1 MGKLRS
7 RQITLIFTAMPDN
20 PKAPS
25 ATAKVKVQ
33 KTDADLTT
41 SDHVVVEEPLEI
53 RLRRGDVEEQ
63 LGITMRTPGADLE
76 LAAGFLWGEGFLT
89 SPDQLLEVKVCGD
102 RSLTP
107 RQRANVVIAEVS
119 LAAPAA
125 HRNLDRRFTVTSAC
139 GVCGSTSISD
149 LHLRGI
155 AQVAPATKSLSV
167 LASFPELL
175 KGQQQIFLKTGGL
188 HAALLVNPNGE
199 SIVLR
204 EDVGRHNA
212 VDKVIGAALMQ
223 QLLPLSDWTLVV
235 SGRVGYEIVQKAICA
250 GISAI
255 VGVSAPTSLAVELAS
270 DFGLTLLAFAR
281 NGVAKNFIKVIVS
294 E

>member
-1 MGKLRS
+1 M
-7 RQITLIFTAMPDN
+7 QDN

-25 ATAKVKVQ
+25 STAKFKFQ
-33 KTDADLTT
+33 KSVYADMT
-41 SDHVVVEEPLEI
+41 SDTVVVEEPLEI
-53 RLRRGDVEEQ
+53 RLKRGDVEEQ

-89 SPDQLLEVKVCGD
+89 APDQLLTVKVCGD
-102 RSLTP
+102 RTLTP

-119 LAAPAA
+119 LDAPAS
-125 HRNLDRRFTVTSAC
+125 HRNLDRRFTITSAC

-155 AQVAPATKSLSV
+155 PKVVKTSKNLSD
-167 LASFPELL
+167 LAILPELL
-175 KGQQQIFLKTGGL
+175 VGKQQVFSKTGGL
-188 HAALLVNPNGE
+188 HAALLVNLAGE
-199 SIVLR
+199 SVFLR

-212 VDKVIGAALMQ
+212 VDKVIGAALMAQ
-223 QLLPLSDWTLVV
+223 KLPLSDWTLVV

-250 GISAI
+250 GISAL
-255 VGVSAPTSLAVELAS
+255 VGVSAPTSLAIELA
-270 DFGLTLLAFAR
+270 DEFGLTLLAFAR
-281 NGVAKNFIKVIVS
+281 NGSAKHFIEVIVS